1 MYKITVM
8 NDEEFEKLPYPDM
21 PTSLGVADPSTNEA
35 YVRYTGMAELDK
47 HLINH
52 ELEHLIE
59 GHGGKHSDHYRN
71 GVYYK
76 DFQEILRPIANVA
89 SFIPGPW
96 QAPAA
101 IYSTADVGVRAF
113 KGSGGGGDQQ
123 QPQQSFSQPQP
134 QAPQQSQSPL
144 EGFSTPSTP
153 SITSSS
159 PNVITPSGM
168 GGQTQEGGTTGGST
182 IDRLRG
188 FFSGRSPQ
196 GGF

>member
-35 YVRYTGMAELDK
+35 YVRYTGVNELDK

-76 DFQEILRPIANVA
+76 GFGEVLQTVLPTIGGFLTGGPVGAGIGAAGTIAQKKL
-89 SFIPGPW
+89 SPKP
-96 QAPAA
+96 
-101 IYSTADVGVRAF
+101 
-113 KGSGGGGDQQ
+113 QQ

-159 PNVITPSGM
+159 PNIITPGGMSGQVQDS
-168 GGQTQEGGTTGGST
+168 GATGGSS
-182 IDRLRG
+182 IDKLRG
-188 FFSGRSPQ
+188 FFTNRSPQ
-196 GGF
+196 QEFN